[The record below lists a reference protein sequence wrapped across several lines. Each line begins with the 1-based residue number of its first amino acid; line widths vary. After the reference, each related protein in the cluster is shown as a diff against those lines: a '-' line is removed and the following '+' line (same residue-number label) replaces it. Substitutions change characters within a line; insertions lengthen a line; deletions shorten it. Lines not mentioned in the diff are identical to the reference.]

1 MDTHAPDRTGW
12 VLGGLG
18 TLLAL
23 AVALAMGG
31 GALAQDDDSIDDPD
45 RTCPPNFPP
54 SDYTDRDAIP
64 HVHLCGVDEL
74 TARGILEGFPDG
86 EFKPAWPLTRGQH
99 AALVFRVLLAADV
112 ELPEAAEE
120 RFADVAPGSVHDEAI
135 HRLAAAGVV
144 QGGPLT
150 AADAVFGQQLLVRRD
165 QMASMLMRAAGFAVF
180 DDPTHYED
188 WPANAPE
195 DSVEHPGYP
204 DVPPSNVHHGN
215 ILGGNAQTIVF
226 GFSDGTYRPGDTARR
241 DQLSS
246 SGMRLLFH
254 LESHLDEGQ

>member
-1 MDTHAPDRTGW
+1 MDMPGPDRTGW
-12 VLGGLG
+12 VRGGLG
-18 TLLAL
+18 ILLAI
-23 AVALAMGG
+23 VMALAMGG

-45 RTCPPNFPP
+45 RTCPPDFPP
-54 SDYTDRDAIP
+54 ADYTDRDAIP

-86 EFKPAWPLTRGQH
+86 AFKPARPLTRGQH

-112 ELPEAAEE
+112 ELPEAGEE

-135 HRLAAAGVV
+135 HRLAAAGVL

-150 AADAVFGQQLLVRRD
+150 TDGDVFGQQLLVRRD
-165 QMASMLMRAAGFAVF
+165 QMASMLMRAAGYAVF

-215 ILGGNAQTIVF
+215 IVGGNDRAIVF
-226 GFSDGTYRPGDTARR
+226 GFLDGTYRPGDTARR
-241 DQLSS
+241 DQLAA
-246 SGMRLLFH
+246 SGQRLLFH
-254 LESHLDEGQ
+254 LESVLGDGQ